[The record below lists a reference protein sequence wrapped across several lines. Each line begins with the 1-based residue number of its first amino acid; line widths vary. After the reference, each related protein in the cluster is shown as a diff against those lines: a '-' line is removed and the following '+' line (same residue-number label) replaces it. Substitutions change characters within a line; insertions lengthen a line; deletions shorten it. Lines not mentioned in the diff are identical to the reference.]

1 MPITINTN
9 ASATEAT
16 FNLSKANDNL
26 RRSIARL
33 SSGNRITKPV
43 DDAAGLAVAYKLQ
56 SSVKRT
62 EASLNNHQNA
72 LSFLQVQDGVLEA
85 IGEIVDRMSEL
96 RTMAADV
103 SKNAADVENYSK
115 EFLELQDQLAQ
126 MKREKFN
133 GVELFAVEAEEDTLK
148 GLNKAHLYVN
158 GELHNNESGKRA
170 TGSYANQ
177 EEYEYF
183 DHPDVDKRT
192 KSTFDKYDFKLY
204 THPSGEEADGSINL
218 NIVNLQFLLGI
229 KNPSAFGVEYNLD
242 SDGDNSISDAEWA
255 ASTYDRDGSG
265 TINGTELADS
275 GLDTNGDGSLDSNDI
290 TVVTPGTGWVGAGFD
305 DGTGGGTAGDGI
317 IHADELAAA
326 IAAYDNGAGGGTA
339 NDGNLHADEVAA
351 ALATDPTLD
360 ANNDGN
366 LTAAD
371 TGVAAVTS
379 GVESWKNAPHFVD
392 GYGNKVSVGST
403 INLAGLNQV
412 SLDPGTGAIHTGNA
426 TANGGSGTN
435 YAGWLTSDG
444 YIKDITKISVEEFT
458 NIIEKI
464 ADARA
469 ENGAEQQRVNQS
481 MSLQQT
487 NLVNLE
493 AARGRIM
500 DVDVALE
507 SSRLARNSVKVQASA
522 AMVAQANQLSSV
534 ALSLLQ

>member
-85 IGEIVDRMSEL
+85 IGEIEDRMSEL

-158 GELHNNESGKRA
+158 GELHDNQVGKRA
-170 TGSYANQ
+170 TGSYATK

-183 DHPDVDKRT
+183 DDPDVDKRT

-204 THPSGEEADGSINL
+204 THPSGDAADGSLNL

-229 KNPSAFGVEYNLD
+229 KDPSAFGVEYNLD
-242 SDGDNSISDAEWA
+242 TDNDGLISNAEWA
-255 ASTYDRDGSG
+255 ASTYDRDGDG
-265 TINGTELADS
+265 TINGTEWADS
-275 GLDTNGDGSLDSNDI
+275 GLDSDGDGSQ
-290 TVVTPGTGWVGAGFD
+290 TAAGAGWANSGFD
-305 DGTGGGTAGDGI
+305 TDGDGDIDASEWTASGFDTGANAGDGI
-317 IHADELAAA
+317 ADADEIGA
-326 IAAYDNGAGGGTA
+326 ISAGTMSVLDPDGDGTI
-339 NDGNLHADEVAA
+339 NEGDKTV
-351 ALATDPTLD
+351 
-360 ANNDGN
+360 
-366 LTAAD
+366 
-371 TGVAAVTS
+371 
-379 GVESWKNAPHFVD
+379 APHAVD
-392 GYGNKVSVGST
+392 GYGNRVSVGST

-412 SLDPGTGAIHTGNA
+412 SLDPGTGAVNKGNA
-426 TANGGSGTN
+426 TANGGPGTN
-435 YAGWLTSDG
+435 YSDWLTSDG
-444 YIKDITKISVEEFT
+444 YIKDITKISIEEFT
-458 NIIEKI
+458 NIIEKV

-481 MSLQQT
+481 LSLQQT

-493 AARGRIM
+493 AAHGRIM

-507 SSRLARNSVKVQASA
+507 SSRLARNSVAVQASA

>member
-62 EASLNNHQNA
+62 EAALNNHQNA

-85 IGEIVDRMSEL
+85 IGDIVDRMSEL

-133 GVELFAVEAEEDTLK
+133 GVELFTVENEQDTLK

-158 GELHNNESGKRA
+158 GEVHNNENGK
-170 TGSYANQ
+170 SYDNK
-177 EEYEYF
+177 ELYEYF
-183 DHPDVDKRT
+183 DHPNVDNRT
-192 KSTFDKYDFKLY
+192 TSSFDKYEFKLY
-204 THPSGEEADGSINL
+204 THPSGEEEDGNINL

-229 KNPSAFGVEYNLD
+229 KDPSAFGVDYNLD
-242 SDGDNSISDAEWA
+242 TDFSGTIDNAEWK
-255 ASTYDRDGSG
+255 ASTYDRDGDG

-275 GLDTNGDGSLDSNDI
+275 GLDSNSDGVLDTNDTLGNIWTLS
-290 TVVTPGTGWVGAGFD
+290 GFD
-305 DGTGGGTAGDGI
+305 TGSGGGTANDGI
-317 IHADELAAA
+317 VDAGEWTASGF
-326 IAAYDNGAGGGTA
+326 DNGAGGGTA
-339 NDGNLHADEVAA
+339 NDGLLHADEITASG
-351 ALATDPTLD
+351 LDTD
-360 ANNDGN
+360 NDGDID
-366 LTAAD
+366 AD
-371 TGVAAVTS
+371 DDLYTFS
-379 GVESWKNAPHFVD
+379 KAPHMVD
-392 GYGNKVSVGST
+392 GYGNTVSVGST

-412 SLDPGTGAIHTGNA
+412 TLDSGDGTVHKGNI
-426 TANGGSGTN
+426 GTN
-435 YAGWLTSDG
+435 TKYSEWLTADG
-444 YIKDITKISVEEFT
+444 YIKDITKISIEEFT
-458 NIIEKI
+458 NIIEKV

-481 MSLQQT
+481 LNLHQN

-493 AARGRIM
+493 AAHGRIM

-507 SSRLARNSVKVQASA
+507 SSRLARNSVAVQASA

>member
-72 LSFLQVQDGVLEA
+72 LSYLQVQDGVLEA

-133 GVELFAVEAEEDTLK
+133 GVELFAVEEEWETMK
-148 GLNKAHLYVN
+148 GVNKAHLKIN
-158 GELHNNESGKRA
+158 GTEYT
-170 TGSYANQ
+170 TGQTAFGTKS
-177 EEYEYF
+177 EYEYF
-183 DHPDVDKRT
+183 DHPQEDNRT
-192 KSTFDKYDFKLY
+192 KSSYDKYDFQLY
-204 THPSGEEADGSINL
+204 THPSGDAEDGSVHL
-218 NIVNLQFLLGI
+218 NIVNLQFLLGV
-229 KNPSAFGVEYNLD
+229 KNPNIFGIEQDID
-242 SDGDNSISDAEWA
+242 SDGDGAISGAEWTASGYDIDGDGVQDA
-255 ASTYDRDGSG
+255 AEVTASGLDGTDGAISG
-265 TINGTELADS
+265 AEWTASGFDANSDGVQDAAEITASGFDTDTNGAIDGGEIAAS
-275 GLDTNGDGSLDSNDI
+275 GLDTTGDGTIDATEGEDAPWYKEDSNGLPI
-290 TVVTPGTGWVGAGFD
+290 
-305 DGTGGGTAGDGI
+305 
-317 IHADELAAA
+317 
-326 IAAYDNGAGGGTA
+326 
-339 NDGNLHADEVAA
+339 GN
-351 ALATDPTLD
+351 TIG
-360 ANNDGN
+360 ANN
-366 LTAAD
+366 
-371 TGVAAVTS
+371 
-379 GVESWKNAPHFVD
+379 
-392 GYGNKVSVGST
+392 T
-403 INLAGLNQV
+403 INLAGLNSGIAANRV
-412 SLDPGTGAIHTGNA
+412 ALDPGDGSVHSGNA
-426 TANGGSGTN
+426 TANGGPGTN
-435 YAGWLTSDG
+435 YADWLTSDG